1 MPSSTILLEV
11 DKLHDVC
18 GRLDWLAEQ
27 YPTMSEAL
35 MVIAGNIRQT
45 ATLLQILV
53 VTKTSQASGT
63 DIASA

>member
-11 DKLHDVC
+11 DRLHDVC
-18 GRLDWLAEQ
+18 GRLDTLAEQ
-27 YPTMSEAL
+27 HPTMSEAL
-35 MVIAGNIRQT
+35 MVITGNIRQT

-53 VTKTSQASGT
+53 VTKMSQASGT